1 MKNFTADFETATWYE
16 DKTYVWAWATCE
28 IGNEEN
34 LQIGNN
40 INEFIE
46 YCLDQEN
53 SNFFFHNLKFDGEF
67 IINWAFINGFT
78 YAKTKD
84 EIKDKTFTSL
94 ISDMGQFYT
103 ITLYFEKRNK
113 KVKKITFI
121 DSLKIIPFSVNEIAK
136 SFGLEISK
144 LEIDYNKYRKEG
156 HILTQEEKAYIKND
170 VLIVAKALNVLFT
183 ENLKKNTTGSNALND
198 FKSMISK
205 WKFEHYF
212 PELDY
217 DIDKDIRKAYKGG
230 FTYLNPIYKEKEV
243 KNITILDVNSLYP
256 YVMYDKKLPFGEP
269 VFFEGQYKNDCIYD
283 LYIQMIQC
291 SFELKENKIPTI
303 QIKNNKF
310 YFRANEYLESS
321 KGEEVILY
329 LTNVDLKLFFE
340 NYEVYDLVYIA
351 GWKFRSIKGIFKS
364 YIDKWIERKIQ
375 AGKEGNKGQRTL
387 AKLMLNSLYGKFA
400 TSLDVQ
406 SKIPYMTEEGIIKYK
421 LSEKEQKKGIYIP
434 IACFITAYAREKT
447 IRTSQAIKD
456 YSIEKYG
463 VDKYIYSDTD
473 SIHTTL
479 GIDELSKFCEIDD
492 FKLGAWA
499 NEGFATK
506 GKFIRQKCYIEQIE
520 DKLKIT
526 CAGLPKNCYE
536 AVSWESFKT
545 GFTCGG
551 KLTFK
556 HIKGGVKLVETEF
569 TIKEENLK

>member
-1 MKNFTADFETATWYE
+1 MANFTADFETATWYE
-16 DKTYVWAWATCE
+16 DKTYVWAWASCE

-34 LQIGNN
+34 LKIGNN
-40 INEFIE
+40 INSFIE
-46 YCLDQEN
+46 YALEQNN
-53 SNFFFHNLKFDGEF
+53 SKFFFHNLKFDGEF
-67 IINWAFINGFT
+67 IINWAFLNDF
-78 YAKTKD
+78 KHVEKLED
-84 EIKDKTFTSL
+84 IKDKTFTTL

-103 ITLYFEKRNK
+103 ITLYFEKKNK

-121 DSLKIIPFSVNEIAK
+121 DSLKIIPFSVNDIAK

-144 LEIDYNKYRKEG
+144 LELDYNKFRKEG
-156 HILTQEEKAYIKND
+156 HELTKEEREYIKND
-170 VLIVAKALNVLFT
+170 VLIVAKALNILFK
-183 ENLKKNTTGSNALND
+183 EDLKKQTTGSNALND

-205 WKFEHYF
+205 WRFEHYF

-243 KNITILDVNSLYP
+243 ENITILDVNSLYP
-256 YVMYDKKLPFGEP
+256 YVMYSKKLPFGEP
-269 VFFEGQYKNDCIYD
+269 LFFEGQYKKDCIYD

-291 SFELKENKIPTI
+291 SFELKPNKIPTI
-303 QIKNNKF
+303 QIKNNKY

-321 KGEEVILY
+321 NGEIVILY
-329 LTNVDLKLFFE
+329 LTNVDLDLFFE
-340 NYEVYDLVYIA
+340 NYYVYDLEYIA
-351 GWKFRSIKGIFKS
+351 GWKFKSIKGIFTS
-364 YIDKWIERKIQ
+364 YIDKWIERKIK

-400 TSLDVQ
+400 TSMDVQ
-406 SKIPYMTEEGIIKYK
+406 SKIPYLDETGIVKYK
-421 LSEKEQKKGIYIP
+421 LSEKEKKKGIYIP

-456 YSIEKYG
+456 YSISKYG
-463 VDKYIYSDTD
+463 IDKYIYSDTD

-479 GIDELSKFCEIDD
+479 GIEELSKFCEIDD

-499 NEGFATK
+499 NEGFAEK

-520 DKLKIT
+520 GKLKIT

-536 AVSWESFKT
+536 YVSWDSFKS
-545 GFTCGG
+545 GFTCRW
-551 KLTFK
+551 KTN
-556 HIKGGVKLVETEF
+556 I
-569 TIKEENLK
+569 

>member
-1 MKNFTADFETATWYE
+1 MANFTADFETATWYE
-16 DKTYVWAWATCE
+16 DKTYVWAWASCE

-34 LQIGNN
+34 LKIGNN
-40 INEFIE
+40 INGFIE
-46 YCLDQEN
+46 YALEQNN
-53 SNFFFHNLKFDGEF
+53 SKFFFHNLKFDGEF
-67 IINWAFINGFT
+67 IINWAFLNGF
-78 YAKTKD
+78 KHVEKLED
-84 EIKDKTFTSL
+84 IKDKTFTTL

-103 ITLYFEKRNK
+103 ITLYFEKKNK

-121 DSLKIIPFSVNEIAK
+121 DSLKIIPFSVNDIAK

-144 LEIDYNKYRKEG
+144 LELDYNKFRKEG
-156 HILTQEEKAYIKND
+156 HELTKEEREYIKND
-170 VLIVAKALNVLFT
+170 VLIVAKALNILFK
-183 ENLKKNTTGSNALND
+183 EDLKKQTTGSNALND

-243 KNITILDVNSLYP
+243 ENITILDVNSLYP
-256 YVMYDKKLPFGEP
+256 YVMYSKKLPFGEP
-269 VFFEGQYKNDCIYD
+269 LFFEGQYKKDSIYD

-291 SFELKENKIPTI
+291 SFELKPNKIPTI
-303 QIKNNKF
+303 QIKNNKY

-321 KGEEVILY
+321 NGEIVILY
-329 LTNVDLKLFFE
+329 LTNVDLDLFFE
-340 NYEVYDLVYIA
+340 NYYVYDLEYIA
-351 GWKFRSIKGIFKS
+351 GWKFKSIKGIFTS
-364 YIDKWIERKIQ
+364 YIDKWIERKIK

-400 TSLDVQ
+400 TSMDVQ
-406 SKIPYMTEEGIIKYK
+406 SKIPYLDETGIVKYK
-421 LSEKEQKKGIYIP
+421 LSEKEKKKGIYIP

-456 YSIEKYG
+456 YSISKYG
-463 VDKYIYSDTD
+463 IDKYIYSDTD

-479 GIDELSKFCEIDD
+479 GIDELCKFCEIDD

-499 NEGFATK
+499 NEGFAEK

-520 DKLKIT
+520 GKLKIT

-536 AVSWESFKT
+536 YVSWDSFKS
-545 GFTCGG
+545 GFTCRW
-551 KLTFK
+551 K
-556 HIKGGVKLVETEF
+556 IN
-569 TIKEENLK
+569 I

>member
-1 MKNFTADFETATWYE
+1 MANFTADFETATWYE
-16 DKTYVWAWATCE
+16 DKTYVWAWASCE

-34 LQIGNN
+34 LKIGNN
-40 INEFIE
+40 INSFIE
-46 YCLDQEN
+46 YALEQNN
-53 SNFFFHNLKFDGEF
+53 SKFFFHNLKFDGEF
-67 IINWAFINGFT
+67 IINWAFLNDF
-78 YAKTKD
+78 KHVEKLED
-84 EIKDKTFTSL
+84 IKDKTFTTL

-103 ITLYFEKRNK
+103 ITLYFEKKNK

-121 DSLKIIPFSVNEIAK
+121 DSLKIIPFSVNDIAK

-144 LEIDYNKYRKEG
+144 LELDYNKFRKEG
-156 HILTQEEKAYIKND
+156 HELTKEEREYIKND
-170 VLIVAKALNVLFT
+170 VLIVAKALNILFK
-183 ENLKKNTTGSNALND
+183 EDLKKQTTGSNALND

-205 WKFEHYF
+205 WRFEHYF

-217 DIDKDIRKAYKGG
+217 EIDKDIRKAYKGG

-243 KNITILDVNSLYP
+243 ENITILDVNSLYP
-256 YVMYDKKLPFGEP
+256 YVMYSKKLPFGEP
-269 VFFEGQYKNDCIYD
+269 LFFEGQYKKDCIYD

-303 QIKNNKF
+303 QIKNNKY

-321 KGEEVILY
+321 NGEIVILY
-329 LTNVDLKLFFE
+329 LTNVDLDLFFE
-340 NYEVYDLVYIA
+340 NYYVYDLEYIA
-351 GWKFRSIKGIFKS
+351 GWKFKSIKGIFTS
-364 YIDKWIERKIQ
+364 YIDKWIERKIK

-400 TSLDVQ
+400 TSMDVQ
-406 SKIPYMTEEGIIKYK
+406 SKIPYLDETGIVKYK
-421 LSEKEQKKGIYIP
+421 LSEKEKKKGIYIP

-456 YSIEKYG
+456 YSITKYG
-463 VDKYIYSDTD
+463 IDKYIYSDTD

-479 GIDELSKFCEIDD
+479 GVDELSKFCDIDD

-499 NEGFATK
+499 NEGFAEK

-520 DKLKIT
+520 GKLKIT

-536 AVSWESFKT
+536 YVSWDSFKS
-545 GFTCGG
+545 GFTCRW
-551 KLTFK
+551 K
-556 HIKGGVKLVETEF
+556 IN
-569 TIKEENLK
+569 I

>member
-1 MKNFTADFETATWYE
+1 MANFTADFETATWYE
-16 DKTYVWAWATCE
+16 DKTYVWAWASCE

-34 LQIGNN
+34 LKIGNN
-40 INEFIE
+40 INSFIE
-46 YCLDQEN
+46 YALEQNN
-53 SNFFFHNLKFDGEF
+53 SKFFFHNLKFDGEF
-67 IINWAFINGFT
+67 IINWAFLNGF
-78 YAKTKD
+78 KHVEKLED
-84 EIKDKTFTSL
+84 IKDKTFTTL

-103 ITLYFEKRNK
+103 ITLYFEKKNK

-121 DSLKIIPFSVNEIAK
+121 DSLKIIPFSVNDIAK

-144 LEIDYNKYRKEG
+144 LELDYNKFRKEG
-156 HILTQEEKAYIKND
+156 HELTKEEREYIKND
-170 VLIVAKALNVLFT
+170 VLIVAKALNILFK
-183 ENLKKNTTGSNALND
+183 EDLKKQTTGSNALND

-205 WKFEHYF
+205 WRFEHYF

-243 KNITILDVNSLYP
+243 ENITILDVNSLYP
-256 YVMYDKKLPFGEP
+256 YVMYSKKLPFGEP
-269 VFFEGQYKNDCIYD
+269 LFFEGQYKKDSIYD

-291 SFELKENKIPTI
+291 SFELKPNKIPTI
-303 QIKNNKF
+303 QIKNNKY

-321 KGEEVILY
+321 NGEIVILY
-329 LTNVDLKLFFE
+329 LTNVDLDLFFE
-340 NYEVYDLVYIA
+340 NYYVYDLEYIA
-351 GWKFRSIKGIFKS
+351 GWKFKSIKGIFTS
-364 YIDKWIERKIQ
+364 YIDKWIERKIK

-400 TSLDVQ
+400 TSMDVQ
-406 SKIPYMTEEGIIKYK
+406 SKIPYLDETGIVKYK
-421 LSEKEQKKGIYIP
+421 LSEKEKKKGIYIP

-456 YSIEKYG
+456 YSISKYG
-463 VDKYIYSDTD
+463 IDKYIYSDTD

-479 GIDELSKFCEIDD
+479 GIDELCKFCEIDD

-499 NEGFATK
+499 NEGFAEK

-520 DKLKIT
+520 GKLKIT

-536 AVSWESFKT
+536 YVSWDSFKS
-545 GFTCGG
+545 GFTCRW
-551 KLTFK
+551 KTN
-556 HIKGGVKLVETEF
+556 I
-569 TIKEENLK
+569 

>member
-1 MKNFTADFETATWYE
+1 MANFTADFETATWYE
-16 DKTYVWAWATCE
+16 DKTYVWAWASCE

-34 LQIGNN
+34 LKIGNN
-40 INEFIE
+40 INSFIE
-46 YCLDQEN
+46 YALEQNN
-53 SNFFFHNLKFDGEF
+53 SKFFFHNLKFDGEF
-67 IINWAFINGFT
+67 IINWAFLNGF
-78 YAKTKD
+78 KHVEKLED
-84 EIKDKTFTSL
+84 IKDKTFTTL

-103 ITLYFEKRNK
+103 ITLYFEKKNK

-121 DSLKIIPFSVNEIAK
+121 DSLKIIPFSVNDIAK

-144 LEIDYNKYRKEG
+144 LELDYNKFRKEG
-156 HILTQEEKAYIKND
+156 HELTKEEREYIKND
-170 VLIVAKALNVLFT
+170 VLIVAKALNILFK
-183 ENLKKNTTGSNALND
+183 EDLKKQTTGSNALND

-205 WKFEHYF
+205 WRFEHYF

-243 KNITILDVNSLYP
+243 ENITILDVNSLYP
-256 YVMYDKKLPFGEP
+256 YVMYSKKLPFGEP
-269 VFFEGQYKNDCIYD
+269 LFFEGQYKKDCIYD

-291 SFELKENKIPTI
+291 SFELKPNKIPTI
-303 QIKNNKF
+303 QIKNNKY

-321 KGEEVILY
+321 NGEIVILY
-329 LTNVDLKLFFE
+329 LTNVDLDLFFE
-340 NYEVYDLVYIA
+340 NYYVYDLEYIA
-351 GWKFRSIKGIFKS
+351 GWKFKSIKGIFTS
-364 YIDKWIERKIQ
+364 YIDKWIERKIK

-400 TSLDVQ
+400 TSMDVQ
-406 SKIPYMTEEGIIKYK
+406 SKIPYLDETGIVKYK
-421 LSEKEQKKGIYIP
+421 LSEKEKKKGIYIP

-456 YSIEKYG
+456 YSISKYG
-463 VDKYIYSDTD
+463 IDKYIYSDTD

-479 GIDELSKFCEIDD
+479 GIDELCKFCEIDD

-499 NEGFATK
+499 NEGFAEK

-520 DKLKIT
+520 GKLKIT

-536 AVSWESFKT
+536 YVSWDSFKS
-545 GFTCGG
+545 GFTCRW
-551 KLTFK
+551 KTN
-556 HIKGGVKLVETEF
+556 I
-569 TIKEENLK
+569 